1 MSYILDA
8 LKRADA
14 QRERGAV
21 PGLHAHQ
28 VTTLALPVAPNKR
41 ARLWLA
47 VAAVLVLGAV
57 VAGLW
62 VWQRPVGAV
71 RLATVQPAPVQP
83 TVRDLLVQRLP
94 TPTPTASSTIISAPA
109 LPPDTPALPAVK
121 SLSPKPK
128 PEPKPEPKREPK
140 SETVAKAAKPDASA
154 APAPPPQAQAS
165 ATVAA
170 VPLLSEL
177 PEEIRRQIP
186 ALTITGAVYSDN
198 PAQRMLLVNNQV
210 LTQGSLAAPEVSLEE
225 IRARSS
231 VFSFRGTRFRLAH

>member
-14 QRERGAV
+14 ERERGAV
-21 PGLHAHQ
+21 PGLHARQ
-28 VTTLALPVAPNKR
+28 VTTPALPAAPNAR
-41 ARLWLA
+41 TRLWLA

-57 VAGLW
+57 VAGQW
-62 VWQRPVGAV
+62 VWQTPVGAM
-71 RLATVQPAPVQP
+71 RWAAVQPALVKP
-83 TVRDLLVQRLP
+83 TVSALLVQPLA
-94 TPTPTASSTIISAPA
+94 TATMPAAPA
-109 LPPDTPALPAVK
+109 QQPAAPALPAVA

-128 PEPKPEPKREPK
+128 PERKPEPKP
-140 SETVAKAAKPDASA
+140 VAKAAKPDASA
-154 APAPPPQAQAS
+154 APAQLPLAQAS
-165 ATVAA
+165 ATAAA

-186 ALTITGAVYSDN
+186 PLAITGAVYSDN

-231 VFSFRGTRFRLAH
+231 VCSFRGTRFRLAQ